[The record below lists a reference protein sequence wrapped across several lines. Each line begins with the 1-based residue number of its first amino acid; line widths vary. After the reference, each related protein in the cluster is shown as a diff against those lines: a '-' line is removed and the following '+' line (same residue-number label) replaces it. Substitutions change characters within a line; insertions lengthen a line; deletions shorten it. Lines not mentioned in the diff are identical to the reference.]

1 MVSLGKV
8 YDIDIWFYKEM
19 RSFHNRFLTEYLWMV
34 RTKETIYYAHWS
46 NSVMN
51 EFLNSNVN
59 DISTVIHNLKIKT
72 IKEYF
77 ETKSLFG

>member
-1 MVSLGKV
+1 MVFSGKV

-19 RSFHNRFLTEYLWMV
+19 RAFHNRFLTDYLWMV

-51 EFLNSNVN
+51 EFLNSDSD
-59 DISTVIHNLKIKT
+59 DIISAIGNLKIKT
-72 IKEYF
+72 IREYF
-77 ETKSLFG
+77 DTKSLF